1 MELASCAMVLLEGRL
16 VSKKKYETAK
26 EFEIPKDYQISVLLA
41 SMASKAMLVLMPE
54 VFLEDVPGASGME
67 WKESMV

>member
-1 MELASCAMVLLEGRL
+1 M
-16 VSKKKYETAK
+16 SKKKYETAK

-54 VFLEDVPGASGME
+54 VFLEDVLKWVHLVPHAR
-67 WKESMV
+67 KHHAHPKLP